1 MGGRVPLF
9 YDLPECVAAF
19 EFLKGNQNPNRLC
32 VDRLLGRDPFSR
44 PLCARMNSKKTPV
57 LLSYA
62 FRPFFLLNGVFA
74 VLIVF
79 LWIVGLHG
87 RGLSAITPLWH
98 SHEMLVGFAL
108 AAVAGFSLT
117 AVATWTGRPAITGA
131 PLAIL
136 VLFWLT
142 GRLAMLLST
151 SLPASFTFLLDM
163 LFPVLLAVL
172 LGREI
177 IAARNRRNYPLV
189 AIIFVVAGLNALYH
203 LGAGQWLPGTERVAV
218 YLLIHILL
226 LLVTII
232 AGRIVPSFTG
242 NWLRQQGQDQ
252 VPLSSNNI
260 DQAALVLTLVTGL
273 SASFIPTH
281 WLTGGFALA
290 AAIVH
295 GFRLSRWKG
304 MATISNPLLFV
315 LHVAYLWLPF
325 GYALLACAVF
335 GWVFTPTAA
344 LHALTMGAIGSMVL
358 AVTTRVALGHTGRPL
373 QATRLTV
380 FAYWLLMLAALVR
393 VLGPLTGKS
402 YILMIDLSA
411 TGWMLAFAIFT
422 WVYWPILS
430 RPRAG

>member
-1 MGGRVPLF
+1 
-9 YDLPECVAAF
+9 
-19 EFLKGNQNPNRLC
+19 
-32 VDRLLGRDPFSR
+32 
-44 PLCARMNSKKTPV
+44 MNSKRTPV

-79 LWIVGLHG
+79 LWVAGLHG
-87 RGLSAITPLWH
+87 RGLSAVTPLWH

-151 SLPASFTFLLDM
+151 ILPAGFIFLLDM

-172 LGREI
+172 LSREI

-189 AIIFVVAGLNALYH
+189 AIIFIFAGLNALYH
-203 LGAGQWLPGTERVAV
+203 LGAGQWLPGTDRLAI
-218 YLLIHILL
+218 YLLIHVLL

-252 VPLSSNNI
+252 VPFSSNTI
-260 DQAALVLTLVTGL
+260 DQAALVLTLLTGL
-273 SASFIPTH
+273 SASFMPTH
-281 WLTGGFALA
+281 WLTGGVAFA

-295 GFRLSRWKG
+295 GLRLSRWKG
-304 MATISNPLLFV
+304 LATISNPLLFV

-325 GYALLACAVF
+325 GYVLLACAVF

-373 QATRLTV
+373 QAPRLTV

-402 YILMIDLSA
+402 YLLMIDLSA